1 MCVSYHPL
9 IPLVGALA
17 ALATA
22 LTYVIVFSTGNM
34 VINYLNYTNSY
45 FVNETIYLNNT
56 LPYHFHV
63 GYVNF
68 KAYGNMLASMIGVIA
83 PIIIILIL
91 VAYLIY
97 GGRR

>member
-1 MCVSYHPL
+1 
-9 IPLVGALA
+9 
-17 ALATA
+17 
-22 LTYVIVFSTGNM
+22 M

-56 LPYHFHV
+56 LPYHFQV
-63 GYVNF
+63 SYVNF
-68 KAYGNMLASMIGVIA
+68 EAYGNTLASMIGVIA
-83 PIIIILIL
+83 PIVIILIL

>member
-1 MCVSYHPL
+1 MSYHPL
-9 IPLVGALA
+9 VPLVGALA

-45 FVNETIYLNNT
+45 FVNETTYLNNT
-56 LPYHFHV
+56 LPYHFQV
-63 GYVNF
+63 SYVNF
-68 KAYGNMLASMIGVIA
+68 EAYGNMLASMIGVIA
-83 PIIIILIL
+83 PIVIILIL